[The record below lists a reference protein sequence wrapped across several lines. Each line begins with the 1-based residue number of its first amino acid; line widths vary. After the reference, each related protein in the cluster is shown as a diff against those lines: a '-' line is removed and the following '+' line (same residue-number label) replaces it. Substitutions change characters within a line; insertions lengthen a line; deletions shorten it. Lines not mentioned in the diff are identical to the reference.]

1 MTDQQ
6 AYFYRNVV
14 RMINDITNIS
24 LRAFVSLQLN
34 NGLRVSDVLNISY
47 SDITP
52 RGQILVRQGK
62 GSISKV
68 VSDFQYIDFYLD
80 CKQRK
85 LNPFSDYNRFFIYR
99 LYKKYDIYQKN
110 KGQKNASITH
120 APRKILAQSLQND
133 GFTLDEIRVALG
145 HNSKRSTEYY
155 IDKKLSL
162 ASYRRRREEN
172 KSSLLHPVQIL
183 KNGSIRIDPRA
194 NFSNKQE
201 KDYFKQ
207 TE

>member
-1 MTDQQ
+1 MTNQQ
-6 AYFYRNVV
+6 AYFYRNVD
-14 RMINDITNIS
+14 RMINDISNIS
-24 LRAFVSLQLN
+24 LRAFISLQLN

-62 GSISKV
+62 GSNSKV

-80 CKQRK
+80 CKKRQV
-85 LNPFSDYNRFFIYR
+85 NPFSDYNRFFIYR

-133 GFTLDEIRVALG
+133 GFTLDEIKVALG

-155 IDKKLSL
+155 VNKNLSL
-162 ASYRRRREEN
+162 ASYRKRPGEN
-172 KSSLLHPVQIL
+172 KSSMLHPVQTL

-194 NFSNKQE
+194 DFSNKQE

-207 TE
+207 AE